1 MTPNHNEMNNKKS
14 KIFRALALCLA
25 LAAASTSYSQQYI
38 EIEPLFEYISAPEEL
53 STLNEKSD
61 YLVEHFWEK
70 MDFKAKDAVDQT
82 ALNHAFKVYST
93 PLRFAEKSKASSS
106 VDKLLETLSKNPTLL
121 LQFTKAA
128 EENIYGPRS
137 EVWID
142 EVYIKFLQ
150 ALIKNKK
157 IQQSRK
163 DKYVKQLA
171 MLEASTLGNKAP
183 TFSFENIN
191 GGESSYFPMATPSI
205 LIFANPSNTD
215 WRLARL
221 RMETNAR
228 LTQAV
233 EKGKINV
240 LFIVPDKME
249 GWREEVANYPQRWTL
264 GCAENI
270 AENLDVR
277 AKSSIYFA
285 SVWFVDSDGKIAM
298 KNVPIENAID
308 EALKAVSN

>member
-1 MTPNHNEMNNKKS
+1 MNVKISKAVKS
-14 KIFRALALCLA
+14 MALCFA
-25 LAAASTSYSQQYI
+25 MAAALPSFAQQYI

-61 YLVEHFWEK
+61 YLVEHFWDN
-70 MDFKAKDAVDQT
+70 MDFKSTNAVDQT

-93 PLRFAEKSKASSS
+93 PLRFAEKVKASAS
-106 VDKLLETLSKNPTLL
+106 VDKLIVSLSKNPTLM

-142 EVYIKFLQ
+142 EVYVKFLQ
-150 ALIKNKK
+150 ALVKNKK
-157 IQQSRK
+157 IQEARK
-163 DKYVKQLA
+163 EKYVKQLA

-183 TFSFENIN
+183 TFTFENVK

-205 LIFANPSNTD
+205 IIFANPTNTD
-215 WRLARL
+215 WRMARL
-221 RMETNAR
+221 RMETNAQ

-233 EKGKINV
+233 DKGKINV
-240 LFIVPDKME
+240 LFIVPEKME
-249 GWREEVANYPQRWTL
+249 GWKDEVANYPQHWTM
-264 GCAENI
+264 GCAEGLSEKI
-270 AENLDVR
+270 DVR

-285 SVWFVDSDGKIAM
+285 SVWFIGSDGKIAL
-298 KNVPIENAID
+298 KNVPIETAVE
-308 EALKAVSN
+308 EALKAVSSPS